1 MLRDKG
7 NGILTIDSINEL
19 SAEDAKKLSAKYTK
33 IQIRSQGFAY
43 GRKNTIDA
51 GYYQRDPYDVN
62 EFIACREKL
71 DELIE
76 KIDPNSSDLEKFS
89 EIYYRVCKNI
99 EYDHPAVYPET
110 RIQEEYSKLNVFRSR
125 DLRNGLLDGKAVCGG
140 YAYILKSALQL
151 AGIGAIYVC
160 GPVNIDLKKQRNFL
174 NYYSNL
180 KKDSPLKKILKK
192 RADSIYK
199 KYREAEWHAWNKV
212 LIDGV
217 WYNCDPT
224 WDRDNIAFGK
234 TPESVLKSDKNFEKD
249 GKYCENGPECKKN
262 FSKNKIKSIFKKIF
276 NKYEINLLPKS
287 KTSKKNNNSFRDSI
301 AIDQSLDFEKTI
313 ITDEKYREDFEK
325 DAGYTISELV
335 KMGFTPDEIIGLS
348 PKNLDRQGRIRA
360 AIEHKQRGKAETN
373 KTRQDGKDDFEEER

>member
-33 IQIRSQGFAY
+33 IQILSQGFAY

-160 GPVNIDLKKQRNFL
+160 GPVNKHLKKQRNFL
-174 NYYSNL
+174 DYYRNL

-199 KYREAEWHAWNKV
+199 KYHEAEWHAWNKV

-224 WDRDNIAFGK
+224 WDRHNIAFGK
-234 TPESVLKSDKNFEKD
+234 DPKFVLKSDKNFEKD
-249 GKYCENGPECKKN
+249 GKYCENGPECKNN
-262 FSKNKIKSIFKKIF
+262 FSKNKIKSTFKKIF
-276 NKYEINLLPKS
+276 NS
-287 KTSKKNNNSFRDSI
+287 KTSKKNNNSFREST

-313 ITDEKYREDFEK
+313 ITDKKYREDFEK

-360 AIEHKQRGKAETN
+360 AIEHKQRGNAETN

>member
-7 NGILTIDSINEL
+7 NGILTIDSIREL

-43 GRKNTIDA
+43 GRKNTIVG
-51 GYYQRDPYDVN
+51 GYYQQDPYDIN

-99 EYDHPAVYPET
+99 EYDYPAVYPET

-160 GPVNIDLKKQRNFL
+160 GPVNIDLKKQRNFYKSLL
-174 NYYSNL
+174 N
-180 KKDSPLKKILKK
+180 
-192 RADSIYK
+192 
-199 KYREAEWHAWNKV
+199 
-212 LIDGV
+212 
-217 WYNCDPT
+217 
-224 WDRDNIAFGK
+224 
-234 TPESVLKSDKNFEKD
+234 
-249 GKYCENGPECKKN
+249 
-262 FSKNKIKSIFKKIF
+262 
-276 NKYEINLLPKS
+276 
-287 KTSKKNNNSFRDSI
+287 
-301 AIDQSLDFEKTI
+301 
-313 ITDEKYREDFEK
+313 
-325 DAGYTISELV
+325 
-335 KMGFTPDEIIGLS
+335 
-348 PKNLDRQGRIRA
+348 
-360 AIEHKQRGKAETN
+360 
-373 KTRQDGKDDFEEER
+373 